1 MVKTAARTVDEY
13 LHRLHEKQRAVADAE
28 R

>member
-1 MVKTAARTVDEY
+1 MVKSAATTVDEY
-13 LHRLHEKQRAVADAE
+13 LHRLHEKQRAVANAE

>member
-1 MVKTAARTVDEY
+1 MVKSGATTVDDH
-13 LHRLHEKQRAVADAE
+13 LHRLHEKQRAAANPE

>member
-1 MVKTAARTVDEY
+1 MVKSTATTVDEY
-13 LHRLHEKQRAVADAE
+13 LHRLHEEQRAVADAE